1 MKSFIRFLS
10 KHKLYALAEVIGL
23 GVALAFVILVGS
35 FVMEDNRCDRYTS
48 KNSRLFM
55 LWYDDQES
63 PNNKL
68 FYRLEGEDAVLD
80 AIMQISSVEKVV
92 SVMKTAG
99 TFGPMTAE
107 TEAGEK
113 EEIQA
118 LLVSQDY
125 YDVFPSITLQGSF
138 RPLAENMNS
147 IMISE
152 DFAARMFGD
161 KDPVGESI
169 VISEGARGSYSSMS
183 KNYQICGVFRKPGKT
198 IIPYTDVIFRDEDY
212 DARLDEHGIGKGH
225 YKFVLMKEGADLKQA
240 KADFLN
246 LKKVYLPGFETTI
259 GPFHLEPFG
268 KLHHSLYGDYE
279 SQQFDNL
286 SDYDTFKIFLLT
298 CVILL
303 IFAVLNYIMLTI
315 AFSRFRLKEMA
326 TRRLLGTSREGVTV
340 RCFAESYLLL
350 GLSFVVGTALA
361 LASCQTVSDLLD
373 LEFKPMSTVNDWI
386 LMLASFVAIGFV
398 AGIAPSFASS
408 RHRPI
413 AVIKGE
419 TRKNDKAFFG
429 KVVIALQGFVCS
441 AIIAVCAVVFLQT
454 EKMMHAPRG
463 YKTDGVVAAKDLLPS
478 YAYAEPQVYLNE
490 IESLPGVESVG
501 YAYGDPTAGRVM
513 FALTDEYGSKFSRE
527 PNEDGLFAFMPIDHI
542 CNVVGIMST
551 QEVFDMLGIEILEN
565 FHGKDDGN
573 PRLYVQKSSWEKF
586 KAAGDATGYDS
597 DGRQVVVAGII
608 DDIKYGDVN
617 VEASGDIMV
626 YMVDDDHKDGEIFI
640 KLQGNE
646 KEVINDIRQ
655 LFEAKGLSWDIRTL
669 DQKLAE
675 YYQKERKYFGI
686 LLVFGNLAILLTV
699 LGIVALGSYWS
710 LVRSKDTSV
719 RKVFGCSRK
728 SVFVDMVRSFTVPAL
743 IGSVVAVPFAYRYAD
758 HWLEQYLVRMDNSL
772 SIYIFAV
779 AVVMLAVLVSISFFA
794 LRMMNVNPVETLK
807 NE

>member
-1 MKSFIRFLS
+1 M
-10 KHKLYALAEVIGL
+10 AEVIGL

-55 LWYDDQES
+55 LWYGDQES

-68 FYRLEGEDAVLD
+68 FYTMGDDAVLN
-80 AIMQISSVEKVV
+80 AIMQVNSVEKIVAVV
-92 SVMKTAG
+92 KTSG
-99 TFGPMTAE
+99 TIGPMTAE
-107 TEAGEK
+107 TESGKK

-118 LLVSQDY
+118 LLVSRDF

-138 RPLAENMNS
+138 KPLVENTNNV
-147 IMISE
+147 MISE
-152 DFAARMFGD
+152 DFATRVFGD
-161 KDPVGESI
+161 ENPVGESL
-169 VISEGARGSYSSMS
+169 VVSEGLSGTDYSIS
-183 KNYQICGVFRKPGKT
+183 KTYQICGVFRKSGKT
-198 IIPYTDVIFRDEDY
+198 VIPYTDIIFRNEDY
-212 DARLDEHGIGKGH
+212 SSRLENLGIGIGH
-225 YKFVLMKEGADLKQA
+225 YKFVLMKEGFDLKQA

-246 LKKVYLPGFETTI
+246 LKKVYLPGFGTTL

-286 SDYDTFKIFLLT
+286 SDYGTFRIFLLT

-326 TRRLLGTSREGVTV
+326 TRRLLGTTQEGVTA

-350 GLSFVVGTALA
+350 GLSFVIGTAIA
-361 LASCQTVSDLLD
+361 LVSCQTVSDLLD
-373 LEFKPMSTVNDWI
+373 LEFRPLSTLSDWI
-386 LMLASFVAIGFV
+386 LMLTSFVAIGFV
-398 AGIAPSFASS
+398 AGIAPAFASS

-441 AIIAVCAVVFLQT
+441 AIIAVSAVVFLQT
-454 EKMMHAPRG
+454 EQMIHAPRG
-463 YKTDGVVAAKDLLPS
+463 YKTDGVVVAKRVIPYHAD
-478 YAYAEPQVYLNE
+478 AEPPVSINE

-501 YAYGDPTAGRVM
+501 YASSDPAAGISM
-513 FALTDEYGSKFSRE
+513 FALVKGSGSKDFGSYGDKFIPLRDNVFSVT
-527 PNEDGLFAFMPIDHI
+527 GMI
-542 CNVVGIMST
+542 ST
-551 QEVFDMLGIEILEN
+551 QAVFDMLGIKILET
-565 FHGKDDGN
+565 FHGKDEGN
-573 PRLYVQKSSWEKF
+573 LRLYVQKSSWESF
-586 KAAGDATGYDS
+586 LSATESLPVSDY

-608 DDIKYGDVN
+608 DDITYGDVN
-617 VEASGDIMV
+617 EKTQSDYIMG
-626 YMVDDDHKDGEIFI
+626 YMVKDDQNYGEMII
-640 KLQGNE
+640 KVQGNE
-646 KEVINDIRQ
+646 KEAIGHIRQ
-655 LFEAKGLSWDIRTL
+655 LFEDRGLSVDISTL
-669 DQKLAE
+669 GQKVAE

-686 LLVFGNLAILLTV
+686 LLVFGSLAILLTV

-710 LVRSKDTSV
+710 LVRSKDTSI
-719 RKVFGCSRK
+719 RRIFGCSRE
-728 SVFVDMVRSFTVPAL
+728 SVFFDTVRSFAIPVL
-743 IGSVVAVPFAYRYAD
+743 IGALLAVPFAYRYAD

>member
-55 LWYDDQES
+55 LWYGDQES

-68 FYRLEGEDAVLD
+68 FYTMGDDAVLN
-80 AIMQISSVEKVV
+80 AIMQVNSVEKIVAVV
-92 SVMKTAG
+92 KTSG
-99 TFGPMTAE
+99 TLGPMTAE
-107 TEAGEK
+107 TESGKK

-118 LLVSQDY
+118 LLVSRDF

-138 RPLAENMNS
+138 KPLVENTNNV
-147 IMISE
+147 MISE
-152 DFAARMFGD
+152 DFATRVFGD
-161 KDPVGESI
+161 ENPVGESL
-169 VISEGARGSYSSMS
+169 VVSEGLSGTDYSIS
-183 KNYQICGVFRKPGKT
+183 KTYQICGVFRKSGKT
-198 IIPYTDVIFRDEDY
+198 VIPYTDIIFRNEDY
-212 DARLDEHGIGKGH
+212 SSRLENLGIRIGH
-225 YKFVLMKEGADLKQA
+225 YKFVLMKEGFDLKQA

-259 GPFHLEPFG
+259 RPFHLEPFG

-441 AIIAVCAVVFLQT
+441 AIIAVSAVVFLQT
-454 EKMMHAPRG
+454 EQMIHAPRG
-463 YKTDGVVAAKDLLPS
+463 YKTDGVVVAKRVIPYHAD
-478 YAYAEPQVYLNE
+478 AEPPVSINE

-501 YAYGDPTAGRVM
+501 YASSDPAAGMTM
-513 FALTDEYGSKFSRE
+513 FALVKGSGSKDFGSYGDKFIPFRDNVFSVTGMR
-527 PNEDGLFAFMPIDHI
+527 
-542 CNVVGIMST
+542 ST
-551 QEVFDMLGIEILEN
+551 QAVFDMLGIKILET
-565 FHGKDDGN
+565 FHGKDEGDR
-573 PRLYVQKSSWEKF
+573 RLYVQKSSWESF
-586 KAAGDATGYDS
+586 LSATESLPVSDY

-608 DDIKYGDVN
+608 DDITYGDVN
-617 VEASGDIMV
+617 EKAQSDYIMGYLVE
-626 YMVDDDHKDGEIFI
+626 DDLNFGEMII
-640 KLQGNE
+640 KVQGNE
-646 KEVINDIRQ
+646 KEAIEHIRQ
-655 LFEAKGLSWDIRTL
+655 LFEDRGLSVDISTL
-669 DQKLAE
+669 GQKVAE

-686 LLVFGNLAILLTV
+686 LLVFGSLAILLTV

-710 LVRSKDTSV
+710 LVRSKDTSI
-719 RKVFGCSRK
+719 RRIFGCSRE
-728 SVFVDMVRSFTVPAL
+728 SVFFDTVRSFAIPVL
-743 IGSVVAVPFAYRYAD
+743 IGALLAVPFAYRYAD

>member
-55 LWYDDQES
+55 LWYGDQES

-68 FYRLEGEDAVLD
+68 FYTMGDDAVLN
-80 AIMQISSVEKVV
+80 AIMQVNSVEKIVAVV
-92 SVMKTAG
+92 KTSG
-99 TFGPMTAE
+99 TIGPMTAE
-107 TEAGEK
+107 TESGKK

-118 LLVSQDY
+118 LLVSRDF

-138 RPLAENMNS
+138 KPLVENTNNV
-147 IMISE
+147 MISE
-152 DFAARMFGD
+152 DFATRVFGD
-161 KDPVGESI
+161 ENPVGESL
-169 VISEGARGSYSSMS
+169 VVSEGLSGTDYSIS
-183 KNYQICGVFRKPGKT
+183 KTYQICGVFRKSGKT
-198 IIPYTDVIFRDEDY
+198 VIPYTDIIFRNEDY
-212 DARLDEHGIGKGH
+212 SSRLENLGIRIGH
-225 YKFVLMKEGADLKQA
+225 YKFVLMKEGFDLKQA

-259 GPFHLEPFG
+259 RPFHLEPFG

-454 EKMMHAPRG
+454 EQMIHAPRG
-463 YKTDGVVAAKDLLPS
+463 YKTDGVVVAKRVIPYHAD
-478 YAYAEPQVYLNE
+478 AEPPVSINE

-626 YMVDDDHKDGEIFI
+626 YMVDDDQKGGEIFI
-640 KLQGNE
+640 KVQGNE
-646 KEVINDIRQ
+646 KEAIGHIRQ
-655 LFEAKGLSWDIRTL
+655 LFEDRGLSVDISTL
-669 DQKLAE
+669 GQKVAE

-686 LLVFGNLAILLTV
+686 LLVFGSLAILLTV

-710 LVRSKDTSV
+710 LVRSKDTSI
-719 RKVFGCSRK
+719 RRIFGCSRE
-728 SVFVDMVRSFTVPAL
+728 SVFFDTVRSFAIPVL
-743 IGSVVAVPFAYRYAD
+743 IGALLAVPFAYRYAD

-779 AVVMLAVLVSISFFA
+779 AVVMLAVVASISFFA

>member
-1 MKSFIRFLS
+1 MKSFFRFLS

-55 LWYDDQES
+55 LWYGDQES

-68 FYRLEGEDAVLD
+68 FYTMGDDAVLN
-80 AIMQISSVEKVV
+80 AIMQVNSVEKIVAVV
-92 SVMKTAG
+92 KTSG
-99 TFGPMTAE
+99 TIGPMTAE
-107 TEAGEK
+107 TESGKK

-118 LLVSQDY
+118 LLVSRDF

-138 RPLAENMNS
+138 KPLVENTNNV
-147 IMISE
+147 MISE
-152 DFAARMFGD
+152 DFATRVFGD
-161 KDPVGESI
+161 ENPVGESL
-169 VISEGARGSYSSMS
+169 VVSEGLSGTDYSIS
-183 KNYQICGVFRKPGKT
+183 KTYQICGVFRKPGKT
-198 IIPYTDVIFRDEDY
+198 VIPYTDIIFRNEDY
-212 DARLDEHGIGKGH
+212 SSRLENLGIGIGH
-225 YKFVLMKEGADLKQA
+225 YKFVLMKEGFDLKQA
-240 KADFLN
+240 QADFSN
-246 LKKVYLPGFETTI
+246 PSFQASI
-259 GPFHLEPFG
+259 GNFRLEPFR

-286 SDYDTFKIFLLT
+286 SDYGTFRIFLLT

-326 TRRLLGTSREGVTV
+326 TRRLLGTTQEGVTA

-373 LEFKPMSTVNDWI
+373 LEFKPMSTVNDWL

-441 AIIAVCAVVFLQT
+441 AIIAVCTVVFLQT
-454 EKMMHAPRG
+454 EKMIHAPRG
-463 YKTDGVVAAKDLLPS
+463 YKTDGVVVAKRVIPYHAD
-478 YAYAEPQVYLNE
+478 AEPQVYLNE

-501 YAYGDPTAGRVM
+501 YALSDPAAGIAM
-513 FALTDEYGSKFSRE
+513 FALVKGSGSKDFGSYGDKFIPFRDDVFSVTGMR
-527 PNEDGLFAFMPIDHI
+527 
-542 CNVVGIMST
+542 ST
-551 QEVFDMLGIEILEN
+551 QAVFDMLGIKILET
-565 FHGKDDGN
+565 FHGKDEGN
-573 PRLYVQKSSWEKF
+573 LRLYVQKSSWESF
-586 KAAGDATGYDS
+586 LSATESLPVSDY
-597 DGRQVVVAGII
+597 DGRQFVVAGII
-608 DDIKYGDVN
+608 DDITYGDVN
-617 VEASGDIMV
+617 EKTQSDYIMG
-626 YMVDDDHKDGEIFI
+626 YMVEDDLNHGEMII
-640 KLQGNE
+640 KVQGNE
-646 KEVINDIRQ
+646 KEAIGHIRQ
-655 LFEAKGLSWDIRTL
+655 LFEDRGLSVDISTL
-669 DQKLAE
+669 GQKVAE

-686 LLVFGNLAILLTV
+686 LLVFGSLAILLTV

-719 RKVFGCSRK
+719 RRIFGCSRK

-758 HWLEQYLVRMDNSL
+758 HWLEQYLVRMDNSFF
-772 SIYIFAV
+772 IYIFAV
-779 AVVMLAVLVSISFFA
+779 AVVMLAVVASISFYA
-794 LRMMNVNPVETLK
+794 VRLMNVSPTETLK

>member
-1 MKSFIRFLS
+1 MKSFFRFLS

-35 FVMEDNRCDRYTS
+35 FVMEDSRCDRYTGHG
-48 KNSRLFM
+48 RLFM
-55 LWYDDQES
+55 LWYHDQES
-63 PNNKL
+63 PDNKL
-68 FYRLEGEDAVLD
+68 FYILEGADAVRD
-80 AIMQISSVEKVV
+80 AVTQISSVESVV
-92 SVMKTAG
+92 SISKTSG
-99 TFGPMTAE
+99 TLGTMTAE
-107 TEAGEK
+107 TEAGKK
-113 EEIQA
+113 EEVQA

-125 YDVFPSITLQGSF
+125 YDVFPSITLQGSVE
-138 RPLAENMNS
+138 PLAENPNS

-152 DFAARMFGD
+152 DFATRVFGD
-161 KDPVGESI
+161 EDPVGESL
-169 VISEGARGSYSSMS
+169 VISEGLDGSYLSIS
-183 KNYQICGVFRKPGKT
+183 KTYQICGVYRNPGKT
-198 IIPYTDVIFRDEDY
+198 VIPYTDVIFRLEDY
-212 DARLDEHGIGKGH
+212 VARLEEYGIGIGH
-225 YKFVLMKEGADLKQA
+225 YKFVRIKEGVDLKQA
-240 KADFLN
+240 KADFSN
-246 LKKVYLPGFETTI
+246 LKEVYLPGFETTI

-268 KLHHSLYGDYE
+268 TLHHSLYGNGYE
-279 SQQFDNL
+279 QQFDNL
-286 SDYDTFKIFLLT
+286 SDYGTFRIFLLT

-398 AGIAPSFASS
+398 AGIAPALANS

-419 TRKNDKAFFG
+419 TRRSDKALFG
-429 KVVIALQGFVCS
+429 KMVIAMQGFVCS

-454 EKMMHAPRG
+454 EKMIHAPRG
-463 YKTDGVVAAKDLLPS
+463 YKTDGVVVAKSHNPY
-478 YAYAEPQVYLNE
+478 YAGAEPRVHLNE

-501 YAYGDPTAGRVM
+501 YAITDPAAGIAM
-513 FALTDEYGSKFSRE
+513 FALRDEYGSKISSARDENGYVQFI
-527 PNEDGLFAFMPIDHI
+527 PINHI
-542 CNVVGIMST
+542 CNVVGMEST
-551 QEVFDMLGIEILEN
+551 QEVFDMLGIEILET

-586 KAAGDATGYDS
+586 KAAGDATAYDS

-626 YMVDDDHKDGEIFI
+626 YMVDDDSKNGEIFI

-646 KEVINDIRQ
+646 KEVIGDIRQ
-655 LFEAKGLSWDIRTL
+655 LFETKGLSWDIRTL

-686 LLVFGNLAILLTV
+686 LLVFGSLAILLTV

-719 RKVFGCSRK
+719 RKIFGCSRK
-728 SVFVDMVRSFTVPAL
+728 SVFFDTVRSFTFPVLIGAL
-743 IGSVVAVPFAYRYAD
+743 IAIPFAYSYAER
-758 HWLEQYLVRMDNSL
+758 WLEQYLVRIDNTL
-772 SIYIFAV
+772 FIYIFAV
-779 AVVMLAVLVSISFFA
+779 AVVMLAVVASISFYA
-794 LRMMNVNPVETLK
+794 VRLMNVNPVETLK

>member
-35 FVMEDNRCDRYTS
+35 FVMEDNRCDRNTS

-212 DARLDEHGIGKGH
+212 DARLDEHGMGKGH

-361 LASCQTVSDLLD
+361 LASCQMVSDLLD

-408 RHRPI
+408 RHRPL

-463 YKTDGVVAAKDLLPS
+463 YKTDGVVVAKRVIPYHAD
-478 YAYAEPQVYLNE
+478 AEPPVSINE

-501 YAYGDPTAGRVM
+501 YAHSDPAAGISM
-513 FALTDEYGSKFSRE
+513 FALVKGSGSKDFGSYGDKFIPFRDDVFSVTGMR
-527 PNEDGLFAFMPIDHI
+527 
-542 CNVVGIMST
+542 ST
-551 QEVFDMLGIEILEN
+551 QAVFDMLGIKILET
-565 FHGKDDGN
+565 FHGKDEGDL
-573 PRLYVQKSSWEKF
+573 RLYVQKSSWESF
-586 KAAGDATGYDS
+586 LSATESLPVSDY
-597 DGRQVVVAGII
+597 DGRHVVVAGII
-608 DDIKYGDVN
+608 DDITYGDVN
-617 VEASGDIMV
+617 EKTQSDYIMG
-626 YMVDDDHKDGEIFI
+626 YMVEDDLNYGEMII
-640 KLQGNE
+640 KAQGNE
-646 KEVINDIRQ
+646 KEAIEHIRQ
-655 LFEAKGLSWDIRTL
+655 LFEDRGLSVDISTL
-669 DQKLAE
+669 GQKVAE

-686 LLVFGNLAILLTV
+686 LLVFGSLAILLTV

-710 LVRSKDTSV
+710 LVRSKDTSI
-719 RKVFGCSRK
+719 RRIFGCSRE
-728 SVFVDMVRSFTVPAL
+728 SVFFDTVRSFAIPVL
-743 IGSVVAVPFAYRYAD
+743 IGALLAVPFAYRYAD
-758 HWLEQYLVRMDNSL
+758 HWLEQYLVRIDNSL